1 MKQLVLKQNTEI
13 EKFLDIET
21 ELISVIDVPLN
32 KLRKEINNFKGKV
45 IVQGGDLDINR
56 FVVENKKVDILLSPE
71 KNLKKDLMF
80 SRRSGLNQVLCKL
93 AAKNDVAIGFDFS
106 YLLNSTGKQ
115 RARILGRMR
124 QNVKFCKKYKV
135 KMIFSSF
142 AKTKYELRSNDFLKV
157 FSNILGKF

>member
-1 MKQLVLKQNTEI
+1 MKQLVFKQDDEI

-21 ELISVIDVPLN
+21 ELISVIDAPL
-32 KLRKEINNFKGKV
+32 KDLRKEINDSKGK
-45 IVQGGDLDINR
+45 IIIQGGDLNINR
-56 FVVENKKVDILLSPE
+56 FAVENKKVNILLSPE
-71 KNLKKDLMF
+71 KNSKKDLMF

-93 AAKNDVAIGFDFS
+93 AAKNDVVIGFDFS

-115 RARILGRMR
+115 KARILGRMR

-142 AKTKYELRSNDFLKV
+142 AKTKYELRSDDLLKV

>member
-1 MKQLVLKQNTEI
+1 MKQLVFKQDKEI

-21 ELISVIDVPLN
+21 ELISVIDVPL
-32 KLRKEINNFKGKV
+32 KDLRKNIDNSTEMI

-56 FVVENKKVDILLSPE
+56 FAVENKKVDILLSPE
-71 KNLKKDLMF
+71 KNSRKDLMF

-93 AAKNDVAIGFDFS
+93 AAKNDVAVGFDFS
-106 YLLNSTGKQ
+106 YLLNSSGKQ
-115 RARILGRMR
+115 RARILGRMK
-124 QNVKFCKKYKV
+124 QNVKFCKKYGV

-142 AKTKYELRSNDFLKV
+142 AKTKYEFRSDEILKV